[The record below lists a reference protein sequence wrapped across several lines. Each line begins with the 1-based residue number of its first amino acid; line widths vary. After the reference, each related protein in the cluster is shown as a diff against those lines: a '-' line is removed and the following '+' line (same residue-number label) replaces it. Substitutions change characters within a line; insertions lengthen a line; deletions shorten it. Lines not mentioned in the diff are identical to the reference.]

1 MIGYQERFNI
11 PQTIQKGLHMF
22 KRSHFLSRTLLL
34 SAIVLLPGCNPFSWV
49 KEKVTGSCSCGCE
62 TEDVKLEGLD
72 PELLKEAV
80 VMIDGSTAVTGKDVE
95 AQLKMIFSAQPAFKD
110 MLPYLQKEQRDQIF
124 NQIIESLAMEK
135 IMERWVK
142 ESGTDKQEEFAK
154 NAQRVH
160 KAVDH
165 DLRLRAFENEI
176 LKGIAASEEDAKN
189 YYNTQRSLEPMFQR
203 PPFASAVGGVK
214 SEGFE
219 VDEKDAA
226 KLLAKAKTGDFQ
238 KVAADAKKAVINF
251 GMVNASSFIDPELR
265 TKILSITKFPSVELI
280 KGSDGKWRIVKIHSK
295 KETAY
300 APFEQVKDAVK
311 QVLMQKKFTDAYTK
325 KMAELKN
332 AYKVEVKKEYVAKRE
347 EAMKKAEAAKAA
359 EKKEEP
365 KVADATKAPAVE
377 APKAAQPQKS

>member
-1 MIGYQERFNI
+1 MIRYQERFNI

-22 KRSHFLSRTLLL
+22 KRSQFLSYTLLL
-34 SAIVLLPGCNPFSWV
+34 SAVVLLPGCNPFSWV
-49 KEKVTGSCSCGCE
+49 KEKVTGSCSCCGE
-62 TEDVKLEGLD
+62 TDDSKVEGVD

-80 VMIDGSTAVTGKDVE
+80 VMIGDSTAVTGKDVE

-124 NQIIESLAMEK
+124 GQIIESLAMEK

-142 ESGTDKQEEFAK
+142 ESGTEKKEEYAK
-154 NAQRVH
+154 NAARVH

-176 LKGIAASEEDAKN
+176 LKDIKSTEEDAKE
-189 YYNTQRSLEPMFQR
+189 YYNTKRALEPMFQR
-203 PPFASAVGGVK
+203 QPFATSVGGVNA
-214 SEGFE
+214 EGFE
-219 VDEKDAA
+219 VVEAEAA
-226 KLLAKAKTGDFQ
+226 KLLAKAKMGDFKQ
-238 KVAADAKKAVINF
+238 VAKDAKKAVLNF

-265 TKILSITKFPSVELI
+265 TKILSVTKFPSVELI
-280 KGSDGKWRIVKIHSK
+280 KGADGKWRIVKMSGK

-325 KMAELKN
+325 KMAELKD
-332 AYKVEVKKEYVAKRE
+332 AYKVEIKKDYIAKRE
-347 EAMKKAEAAKAA
+347 ESMKKAEAAKAA
-359 EKKEEP
+359 EAP
-365 KVADATKAPAVE
+365 KADAVKAPAAE

>member
-49 KEKVTGSCSCGCE
+49 KEKVTGTCSCGCE

-203 PPFASAVGGVK
+203 PPFASSVGGVK

-280 KGSDGKWRIVKIHSK
+280 KGADGKWRIVKIHSK

-325 KMAELKN
+325 KMASLKD
-332 AYKVEVKKEYVAKRE
+332 AYKVEIKKEYVAKRE

-365 KVADATKAPAVE
+365 KVADATKAPAAE
-377 APKAAQPQKS
+377 APKAA